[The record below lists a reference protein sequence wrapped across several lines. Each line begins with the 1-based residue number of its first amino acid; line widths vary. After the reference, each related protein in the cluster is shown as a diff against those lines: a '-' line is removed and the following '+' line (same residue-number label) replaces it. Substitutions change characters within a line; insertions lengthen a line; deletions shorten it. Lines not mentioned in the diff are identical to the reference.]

1 MNIREIKN
9 KAWNLIFN
17 NKEVKQTTFM
27 SLTVIPAIFYVI
39 YAIISTHSKMDNNS
53 SNYGSIFATLAG
65 IAAAL
70 VTFYIY
76 DKVTSEIDNHF
87 ESNVLAPYK
96 KYSSYFGDIVILYL
110 LMAVFTFFW
119 TLLFIIPGL
128 IKSYSYSQ
136 TINIYLEDMRSGEEK
151 DRLINYITRSRN
163 LMDGNKGTLFFMQLT
178 QIGWYFLIGIT
189 FGVASF
195 VLLPYLLASQAYFFE
210 AVMEDYEYKN

>member
-27 SLTVIPAIFYVI
+27 SLTVIPAIFYII
-39 YAIISTHSKMDNNS
+39 YAISSTHSEMDS
-53 SNYGSIFATLAG
+53 QSYNYGSIFSALAG
-65 IAAAL
+65 IATAF
-70 VTFYIY
+70 VIFYIY
-76 DKVTSEIDNHF
+76 DKATSTIDNHF

-96 KYSSYFGDIVILYL
+96 EYSSYFGDIVILYL

-136 TINIYLEDMRSGEEK
+136 TINLYLEDMRSGKEK
-151 DRLINYITRSRN
+151 DKLINYITRSRI
-163 LMDGNKGTLFFMQLT
+163 LMDGNKGSLFFMQLT

-189 FGVASF
+189 FGLASF

-210 AVMEDYEYKN
+210 AVKENYEYKN